1 MAASS
6 DFGGLELVG
15 LEPWPYRGFCCKALL
30 GPTGQSSVK
39 VQLLFLGTRS
49 DFKSGPWAFG
59 LWCFGPMGL
68 LLQEAM
74 AGVNAPEEVSQVS
87 GQRLFRWDRATC
99 QNTDLMA
106 RV

>member
-49 DFKSGPWAFG
+49 DFKSGPWALG
-59 LWCFGPMGL
+59 LWPLVLRAYGIIAPGSNGGSQCSGG
-68 LLQEAM
+68 
-74 AGVNAPEEVSQVS
+74 GVA
-87 GQRLFRWDRATC
+87 GQRPAS
-99 QNTDLMA
+99 
-106 RV
+106 V